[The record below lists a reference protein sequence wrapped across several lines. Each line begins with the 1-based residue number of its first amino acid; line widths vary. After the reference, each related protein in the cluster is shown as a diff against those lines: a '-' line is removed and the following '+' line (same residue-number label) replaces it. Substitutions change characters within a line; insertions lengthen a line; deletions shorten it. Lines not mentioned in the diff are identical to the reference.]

1 VQHSLPIP
9 MAFKAMHAESR
20 LIRACLTQG
29 PMPFGG
35 RGASKDDVNEIR
47 PGLWLGSYHFESG
60 KLSRLQKRGITHVV
74 QVHVCLQ

>member
-1 VQHSLPIP
+1 
-9 MAFKAMHAESR
+9 
-20 LIRACLTQG
+20 
-29 PMPFGG
+29 MPFGG